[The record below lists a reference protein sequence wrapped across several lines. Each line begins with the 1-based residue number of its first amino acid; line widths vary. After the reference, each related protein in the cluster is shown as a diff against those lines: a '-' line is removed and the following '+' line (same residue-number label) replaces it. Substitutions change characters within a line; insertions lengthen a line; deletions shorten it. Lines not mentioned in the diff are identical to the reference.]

1 MTADINL
8 PTKSVNWTWIWPG
21 WSQISMHKC
30 MPRSLQAGSQPK
42 KSRPKKKSCL
52 HLITLVA
59 VFVLASSLLGQT
71 TGTGDTSVT
80 AVRGE
85 SWLLHLGRS
94 FGETSMGKTWNLGPP
109 PPPDPGTELPPW
121 QLNLSPGFPAPIVT
135 LHGSDLYRMTCQG
148 CHKESGQGAPPEINS
163 IIDPVRA
170 TSVAAIAA
178 RMKAAGREMSRADT
192 SAMAKESKAMLLQ
205 RLHIGGQ
212 HMLAPTMSEAEIR
225 SLVAYLEQLAAIP
238 GAEKNQIAVK
248 ESSYRIGE
256 HIVKSTCHVCHSA
269 TGPNPSPDQILKG
282 AIPPLSS
289 LTTRVSLSGFV
300 RKVTSGAPIIMSTPP
315 TYYRGHM
322 PVYVYFSQDE
332 AAAAYLYLI
341 RYPPRP

>member
-1 MTADINL
+1 MIAPI
-8 PTKSVNWTWIWPG
+8 KSVNWTWNWPG
-21 WSQISMHKC
+21 LDRMSARERIY
-30 MPRSLQAGSQPK
+30 RSPQAEF
-42 KSRPKKKSCL
+42 RPKKKSAL
-52 HLITLVA
+52 HLITLVV
-59 VFVLASSLLGQT
+59 VFVIPFSLLGQT
-71 TGTGDTSVT
+71 TGTRDISVT
-80 AVRGE
+80 AVSGE
-85 SWLLHLGRS
+85 SWIRHLRRP
-94 FGETSMGKTWNLGPP
+94 FGETNMGKTWNLGPVP
-109 PPPDPGTELPPW
+109 PEPGKDLSPW
-121 QLNLSPGFPAPIVT
+121 QLNLSPDFPVPIVK

-163 IIDPVRA
+163 VIDPVRA
-170 TSVAAIAA
+170 TSIVAMTA
-178 RMKAAGREMSRADT
+178 RMKAAGREMSRSDLA
-192 SAMAKESKAMLLQ
+192 AVAKESKVKLLQ

-212 HMLAPTMSEAEIR
+212 HMLPPTLSEAEIR
-225 SLVAYLEQLAAIP
+225 SLVAYLEQLADIP

-282 AIPPLSS
+282 AIPPLSA

-300 RKVTSGAPIIMSTPP
+300 RKVTSGAPIIMGTPP

-322 PVYVYFSQDE
+322 PVFAYLSQDE

>member
-1 MTADINL
+1 M
-8 PTKSVNWTWIWPG
+8 KSMFTSTIQVSLRPFCVYID
-21 WSQISMHKC
+21 
-30 MPRSLQAGSQPK
+30 PRSILMGARLRLLKYWGM
-42 KSRPKKKSCL
+42 SCSL
-52 HLITLVA
+52 HLIAIVT

-85 SWLLHLGRS
+85 SWLLHSRRS
-94 FGETSMGKTWNLGPP
+94 FGETNMGKTWNLGPP
-109 PPPDPGTELPPW
+109 PPDPGMELPPW

-163 IIDPVRA
+163 VIDPVRA
-170 TSVAAIAA
+170 TSVAAITA
-178 RMKAAGREMSRADT
+178 RMKAAGREMSRSDIA
-192 SAMAKESKAMLLQ
+192 SMAKESKAMLLQ
-205 RLHIGGQ
+205 RLHVG
-212 HMLAPTMSEAEIR
+212 
-225 SLVAYLEQLAAIP
+225 EQLAAIP
-238 GAEKNQIAVK
+238 GAEKNPIAVK

-256 HIVKSTCHVCHSA
+256 HIVKSTCYVCPSA
-269 TGPNPSPDQILKG
+269 TGPNPSPEQILKG

-300 RKVTSGAPIIMSTPP
+300 RKVTNGVPIIMGTPP